1 VEDNLA
7 RIPFAP
13 QEEET
18 IASMARWMRFM
29 AVIGIIG
36 GILMAFAVVVGIGL
50 VSAGQ
55 GLGEASPKWADV
67 QRTLDQAGPWLYG
80 LLAVGLLA
88 AAVSLWQNFALYHA
102 GDNFQLVAR
111 TDVADLDYLARG
123 LDKLRTYFKIQVLV
137 VVVTVAVA
145 VGTALAVLAVTRQAP

>member
-1 VEDNLA
+1 MEGNPA

-13 QEEET
+13 HEEET

-102 GDNFQLVAR
+102 GDYFQLVAR
-111 TDVADLDYLARG
+111 TDVADLDDLARG

-137 VVVTVAVA
+137 VVVTAAVA

>member
-1 VEDNLA
+1 VEERLA

-13 QEEET
+13 QDEET

-29 AVIGIIG
+29 AVVGIIA
-36 GILMAFAVVVGIGL
+36 GILLAFTVVVGIGL

-55 GLGEASPKWADV
+55 SLGESPQWADLRRV
-67 QRTLDQAGPWLYG
+67 LNEAGQWLYG

-88 AAVSLWQNFALYHA
+88 AAVTLWQNFALYHA
-102 GDNFQLVAR
+102 GDDFNLVAR

-145 VGTALAVLAVTRQAP
+145 VGTALAVLAVTRSA